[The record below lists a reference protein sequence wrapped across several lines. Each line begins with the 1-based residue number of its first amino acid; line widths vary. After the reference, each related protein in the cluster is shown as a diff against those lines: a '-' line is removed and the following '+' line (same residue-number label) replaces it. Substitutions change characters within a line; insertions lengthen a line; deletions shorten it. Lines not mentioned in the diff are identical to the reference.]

1 MTELIKVTY
10 NNDRPADCRTNPI
23 HRIKENAMGKK
34 YILTDDVIDFNGHTL
49 HRIKAVR
56 DFDCVKAGDL
66 GGFIESE
73 KNLDHDGDA
82 WVTDSARVT
91 GDARVTDSARVS
103 GAALVTG
110 DAWVTDSARVSGA
123 AWVSGSALVSGDAI
137 VTGDARVTGAAR
149 VSGAAWVSGAARVS
163 GDAWV
168 SGAAVVSGA
177 AIVTGDARV
186 TDSARVSGAAWVSG
200 AADFA
205 VISGF
210 GRVFRTTT
218 FFRCKDNLVRCKC
231 GCFYGTVDEF
241 RSKVRETHGNSKYA
255 KEYLMIADLMEL
267 HFKED

>member
-1 MTELIKVTY
+1 ME
-10 NNDRPADCRTNPI
+10 
-23 HRIKENAMGKK
+23 KK
-34 YILTDDVIDFNGHTL
+34 YILTDDVIDFNSHTL

-73 KNLDHDGDA
+73 KNLDHDGAA
-82 WVTDSARVT
+82 WVT
-91 GDARVTDSARVS
+91 GDAVVTGSARVSGAALVTDSARVS
-103 GAALVTG
+103 GAAV
-110 DAWVTDSARVSGA
+110 
-123 AWVSGSALVSGDAI
+123 
-137 VTGDARVTGAAR
+137 
-149 VSGAAWVSGAARVS
+149 
-163 GDAWV
+163 
-168 SGAAVVSGA
+168 
-177 AIVTGDARV
+177 
-186 TDSARVSGAAWVSG
+186 VSG

-218 FFRCKDNLVRCKC
+218 FFRCKDNVRCQC

>member
-1 MTELIKVTY
+1 ME
-10 NNDRPADCRTNPI
+10 
-23 HRIKENAMGKK
+23 KK
-34 YILTDDVIDFNGHTL
+34 YILTDDVIDFNSHTL

-73 KNLDHDGDA
+73 KNLDHDGAA
-82 WVTDSARVT
+82 WVT
-91 GDARVTDSARVS
+91 GDARIFGDAVVS
-103 GAALVTG
+103 GAAF
-110 DAWVTDSARVSGA
+110 VSGVA
-123 AWVSGSALVSGDAI
+123 AVSGDA
-137 VTGDARVTGAAR
+137 R
-149 VSGAAWVSGAARVS
+149 
-163 GDAWV
+163 V
-168 SGAAVVSGA
+168 SGAAVVSC
-177 AIVTGDARV
+177 
-186 TDSARVSGAAWVSG
+186 

-218 FFRCKDNLVRCKC
+218 FFRCKDNLVRCQC

-241 RSKVRETHGNSKYA
+241 RSKVRETHGSSKHA

>member
-1 MTELIKVTY
+1 ME
-10 NNDRPADCRTNPI
+10 
-23 HRIKENAMGKK
+23 KK
-34 YILTDDVIDFNGHTL
+34 YILTDDVIDFNSHTL

-73 KNLDHDGDA
+73 KNLDHDGAA
-82 WVTDSARVT
+82 WVTDSAHVSGAAFVT
-91 GDARVTDSARVS
+91 GAAVVSGDARVSGVAVVS
-103 GAALVTG
+103 GAARVTG
-110 DAWVTDSARVSGA
+110 DAWVTGV
-123 AWVSGSALVSGDAI
+123 AW
-137 VTGDARVTGAAR
+137 VTGDAV
-149 VSGAAWVSGAARVS
+149 
-163 GDAWV
+163 
-168 SGAAVVSGA
+168 
-177 AIVTGDARV
+177 
-186 TDSARVSGAAWVSG
+186 VSG

-218 FFRCKDNLVRCKC
+218 FFRCKDNLVRCQC

-241 RSKVRETHGNSKYA
+241 RAKVRETHGNSKYA

>member
-1 MTELIKVTY
+1 ME
-10 NNDRPADCRTNPI
+10 
-23 HRIKENAMGKK
+23 KK
-34 YILTDDVIDFNGHTL
+34 YILTDDVIDFNSHTL

-73 KNLDHDGDA
+73 KNLDHDGAA
-82 WVTDSARVT
+82 WVT
-91 GDARVTDSARVS
+91 GDARIFGDAVVSSAAWVTGDAVVSGDARVSGVAVVSGDAFVTDSARVS
-103 GAALVTG
+103 GAAV
-110 DAWVTDSARVSGA
+110 
-123 AWVSGSALVSGDAI
+123 
-137 VTGDARVTGAAR
+137 
-149 VSGAAWVSGAARVS
+149 
-163 GDAWV
+163 
-168 SGAAVVSGA
+168 
-177 AIVTGDARV
+177 
-186 TDSARVSGAAWVSG
+186 VSG

-218 FFRCKDNLVRCKC
+218 FFRCKDNLVRCQC

-241 RSKVRETHGNSKYA
+241 RSKVRETHGSSKYA

>member
-1 MTELIKVTY
+1 
-10 NNDRPADCRTNPI
+10 
-23 HRIKENAMGKK
+23 MGKK

-82 WVTDSARVT
+82 WVTDSALVF
-91 GDARVTDSARVS
+91 DSARVTDSA
-103 GAALVTG
+103 L
-110 DAWVTDSARVSGA
+110 VTDSARVSGA
-123 AWVSGSALVSGDAI
+123 AWVTDSARVFDSAR
-137 VTGDARVTGAAR
+137 VTGDAL
-149 VSGAAWVSGAARVS
+149 
-163 GDAWV
+163 
-168 SGAAVVSGA
+168 
-177 AIVTGDARV
+177 V
-186 TDSARVSGAAWVSG
+186 TDSARVSGAAWVTDSAWVTGAAWVTGDALVSG
-200 AADFA
+200 NADFA

-218 FFRCKDNLVRCKC
+218 FFRCKDNLVRCQC

-241 RSKVRETHGNSKYA
+241 RSKVRETHGSSKYA

>member
-1 MTELIKVTY
+1 ME
-10 NNDRPADCRTNPI
+10 
-23 HRIKENAMGKK
+23 KK
-34 YILTDDVIDFNGHTL
+34 YILTDDVIDFNSHTL

-82 WVTDSARVT
+82 WVTGDARIFGDAVVSGAAVVTDSARVT
-91 GDARVTDSARVS
+91 G
-103 GAALVTG
+103 
-110 DAWVTDSARVSGA
+110 
-123 AWVSGSALVSGDAI
+123 
-137 VTGDARVTGAAR
+137 
-149 VSGAAWVSGAARVS
+149 
-163 GDAWV
+163 
-168 SGAAVVSGA
+168 AAV
-177 AIVTGDARV
+177 
-186 TDSARVSGAAWVSG
+186 VSG

-218 FFRCKDNLVRCKC
+218 FFRCKDNLVRCQC

-241 RSKVRETHGNSKYA
+241 RSEVRETHGSSKYA

>member
-1 MTELIKVTY
+1 MK
-10 NNDRPADCRTNPI
+10 
-23 HRIKENAMGKK
+23 KK
-34 YILTDDVIDFNGHTL
+34 YILTDDVIDFNSHTL

-82 WVTDSARVT
+82 WVTGDARIFGDAVVSGAAVVTGDAVVTDSARVS
-91 GDARVTDSARVS
+91 GDAFVTDSARVS
-103 GAALVTG
+103 GAAVVSDSARVSGAAVVSGDARVSGAARVTG
-110 DAWVTDSARVSGA
+110 DAFVTDSARVSGA
-123 AWVSGSALVSGDAI
+123 AV
-137 VTGDARVTGAAR
+137 
-149 VSGAAWVSGAARVS
+149 
-163 GDAWV
+163 
-168 SGAAVVSGA
+168 
-177 AIVTGDARV
+177 
-186 TDSARVSGAAWVSG
+186 VSG

-205 VISGF
+205 VIRGF

-218 FFRCKDNLVRCKC
+218 FFRCKDNLVRCQC

-241 RSKVRETHGNSKYA
+241 RSKVRETHGSSKYA

>member
-1 MTELIKVTY
+1 ME
-10 NNDRPADCRTNPI
+10 
-23 HRIKENAMGKK
+23 KK

-73 KNLDHDGDA
+73 KNLDHDGAA
-82 WVTDSARVT
+82 WVTDSALVSGAALVS
-91 GDARVTDSARVS
+91 GDARVTDSA
-103 GAALVTG
+103 
-110 DAWVTDSARVSGA
+110 
-123 AWVSGSALVSGDAI
+123 LVS
-137 VTGDARVTGAAR
+137 GDARVTGAA
-149 VSGAAWVSGAARVS
+149 
-163 GDAWV
+163 
-168 SGAAVVSGA
+168 VVSGN
-177 AIVTGDARV
+177 
-186 TDSARVSGAAWVSG
+186 
-200 AADFA
+200 ADFA

-210 GRVFRTTT
+210 GRASHTTT

-241 RSKVRETHGNSKYA
+241 RAKVRETHGNSKYA

>member
-1 MTELIKVTY
+1 ME
-10 NNDRPADCRTNPI
+10 
-23 HRIKENAMGKK
+23 KK
-34 YILTDDVIDFNGHTL
+34 YILTDDVIDFNSHTL

-73 KNLDHDGDA
+73 KNLDHDG
-82 WVTDSARVT
+82 
-91 GDARVTDSARVS
+91 
-103 GAALVTG
+103 
-110 DAWVTDSARVSGA
+110 A
-123 AWVSGSALVSGDAI
+123 AWVSDS
-137 VTGDARVTGAAR
+137 ARVTGAAR
-149 VSGAAWVSGAARVS
+149 VSG
-163 GDAWV
+163 D
-168 SGAAVVSGA
+168 AVVS
-177 AIVTGDARV
+177 
-186 TDSARVSGAAWVSG
+186 DS
-200 AADFA
+200 ADFA

-218 FFRCKDNLVRCKC
+218 FFRCKDNLVRCQC

>member
-1 MTELIKVTY
+1 ME
-10 NNDRPADCRTNPI
+10 
-23 HRIKENAMGKK
+23 KK
-34 YILTDDVIDFNGHTL
+34 YILTDDVIDFNSHTL

-73 KNLDHDGDA
+73 KNLDHDGAA
-82 WVTDSARVT
+82 WVTDSARVS
-91 GDARVTDSARVS
+91 DSARV
-103 GAALVTG
+103 TG
-110 DAWVTDSARVSGA
+110 DALVTDSARVSGA
-123 AWVSGSALVSGDAI
+123 AWV
-137 VTGDARVTGAAR
+137 TGAA
-149 VSGAAWVSGAARVS
+149 V
-163 GDAWV
+163 
-168 SGAAVVSGA
+168 
-177 AIVTGDARV
+177 
-186 TDSARVSGAAWVSG
+186 VSG

-218 FFRCKDNLVRCKC
+218 FFRCKDNLVRCQC

>member
-1 MTELIKVTY
+1 ME
-10 NNDRPADCRTNPI
+10 
-23 HRIKENAMGKK
+23 KK
-34 YILTDDVIDFNGHTL
+34 YILTDDVIDFNGYTL

-91 GDARVTDSARVS
+91 GDA
-103 GAALVTG
+103 
-110 DAWVTDSARVSGA
+110 WVTDSARVTGDA
-123 AWVSGSALVSGDAI
+123 VVTDSAL
-137 VTGDARVTGAAR
+137 VTGDARVT
-149 VSGAAWVSGAARVS
+149 SAAWVT
-163 GDAWV
+163 GD
-168 SGAAVVSGA
+168 AVVSG
-177 AIVTGDARV
+177 D
-186 TDSARVSGAAWVSG
+186 
-200 AADFA
+200 ADFA

-218 FFRCKDNLVRCKC
+218 FFRCKDNLVRCQC

-241 RSKVRETHGNSKYA
+241 RSKVRETHGSSKYA

>member
-1 MTELIKVTY
+1 ME
-10 NNDRPADCRTNPI
+10 
-23 HRIKENAMGKK
+23 KK
-34 YILTDDVIDFNGHTL
+34 YILTDDVIDFNSHTL

-82 WVTDSARVT
+82 WVTGAAVVT
-91 GDARVTDSARVS
+91 GDARVSGAAVVTGDARVSGAAVVSGDAFVTDSARVS
-103 GAALVTG
+103 GAAV
-110 DAWVTDSARVSGA
+110 
-123 AWVSGSALVSGDAI
+123 VSGDA
-137 VTGDARVTGAAR
+137 VVSGAAR
-149 VSGAAWVSGAARVS
+149 VSGAAV
-163 GDAWV
+163 
-168 SGAAVVSGA
+168 
-177 AIVTGDARV
+177 
-186 TDSARVSGAAWVSG
+186 VSG

-218 FFRCKDNLVRCKC
+218 FFRCKDNLVRCQC

-241 RSKVRETHGNSKYA
+241 RSKVRETHGSSKYA